1 MLLDERLYDYCDHNS
16 NRLPYYLDQLEN
28 ETGLTAV
35 NPFMSS
41 GPILGR
47 LLIQISR
54 WIQPMHILE
63 IGSFTGYSALCL
75 AQGLQSAGQITCVE
89 INEEYRK
96 IICKYFALA
105 GKLDQLNLIIGNAL
119 NELKFLSGPFDLVW
133 IDANKQNNDQLYEL
147 VLPLIRPGGTL
158 MIDNM
163 LWYGNVIAQE
173 PDKETRAIIE
183 FNHKI
188 KNDPRVSMF
197 LLPVR
202 DGVAIL
208 QKL

>member
-1 MLLDERLYDYCDHNS
+1 MLLDERLYDYCDRSS
-16 NRLPYYLDQLEN
+16 NRLPFYLDQLEH

-47 LLIQISR
+47 LLSQISQ

-75 AQGLQSAGQITCVE
+75 AQGLQPAGQITCIE
-89 INEEYRK
+89 INEEFRK

-119 NELKFLSGPFDLVW
+119 NELKLLSGPFDLVW

-163 LWYGNVIAQE
+163 LWYGNVMSPE

-183 FNHKI
+183 FNQKI
-188 KNDPRVSMF
+188 KQDPRVNMF

-208 QKL
+208 QKI